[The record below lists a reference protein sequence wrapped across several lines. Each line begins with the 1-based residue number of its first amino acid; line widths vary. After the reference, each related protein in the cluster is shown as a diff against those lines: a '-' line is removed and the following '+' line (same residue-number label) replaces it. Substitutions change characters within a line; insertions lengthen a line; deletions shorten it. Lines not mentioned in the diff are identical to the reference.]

1 MSITTFILLILLIS
15 FSTPVFSKTQYI
27 VKNGDNLY
35 DISKQF
41 KVTIK
46 DLKNANG
53 LKSNRLDIGDILL
66 IPVSDKELNEV
77 NTHSFNSKE
86 YTVVKGD
93 TLGGIGNKF
102 GVSTTNLKRSNNLKN
117 DKLQIGQKLS
127 IPSTLES
134 HEKSSSFATKTDL
147 DFIGPTLPEETVQ
160 DDKIQQPSETHKIKT
175 NNAANV
181 LNTNNEKLPTNNRY
195 IVKKGDNLYDISR
208 KFNISVNNLK
218 KANGLKNHRL
228 DIGDKLLIPGSNG
241 QVNKV
246 PTNKVN
252 NHEYAVVR
260 GDTLGGIGS
269 KFGVTVKRLKSANNL
284 KNNYIKIGQLLIIPI
299 MPQTDAKN
307 NIVTGNVEKD
317 TIAPKKQE
325 DWVPETKVTLHSNS
339 KKYNSNSKEFQKTT
353 AEKLPTNN
361 RYIVKNGDNLYDIS
375 RKFNISVNNLKK
387 ANGLKNHRL
396 DIGDKLLIPGSNGQ
410 VNKVPTNKVNNHE
423 YAVVRGDTLGGIG
436 SKFGVTVK
444 RLKRANNLKNNN
456 IKIGQLL
463 IIPYLSKIDDKVKQS
478 DKKELIAKNTRENEK
493 QLSTSKDSDTQTF
506 IRYLI
511 KNGDTLGKIS
521 REFGLSIQD
530 LKKVNGLK
538 NDRLQIGVILNIP
551 STGTKGIIKRI
562 PEEKPSLKYI
572 VKEGDNIEQL
582 SKGFE
587 ISAQSIIEA
596 NDLTNNTINPGD
608 ILSIPDPKYTGVSF
622 NQTEH
627 KVVKGESLIKISS
640 KYGVSVKELKK
651 VNRLRTNNI
660 KIGMKLKIPSN
671 NSIAKN
677 NSIGVPSHLTDLKY
691 YKVNKGDTLGL
702 IAIKHNTSVEDLKK
716 SNGLIRDSVR
726 AGQILIIP
734 EHSNHFEDLTTERNY
749 YYEQNGKASSE
760 STSFKDRVI
769 KIAKQFLGVPYRFG
783 GNSLRT
789 GLDCSAY
796 VKEVYGILDI
806 YLPRTARDIYKVG
819 RYVKKN
825 QLSIGDLVFFRTYAR
840 YPSHVGI
847 YIGNDKFIH
856 ASSKSRKVT
865 IDNINLNYYSKR
877 YIGAKRIETA
887 GLFYDEI
894 SKDYKGF
901 ELN

>member
-15 FSTPVFSKTQYI
+15 FSAPVFSKTQYI

-35 DISKQF
+35 DVSKQF

-102 GVSTTNLKRSNNLKN
+102 GVSTTNLKKSNNLKN

-147 DFIGPTLPEETVQ
+147 DFVGPTLPEETVQ

-284 KNNYIKIGQLLIIPI
+284 KNNY
-299 MPQTDAKN
+299 
-307 NIVTGNVEKD
+307 
-317 TIAPKKQE
+317 
-325 DWVPETKVTLHSNS
+325 
-339 KKYNSNSKEFQKTT
+339 
-353 AEKLPTNN
+353 
-361 RYIVKNGDNLYDIS
+361 
-375 RKFNISVNNLKK
+375 
-387 ANGLKNHRL
+387 
-396 DIGDKLLIPGSNGQ
+396 
-410 VNKVPTNKVNNHE
+410 
-423 YAVVRGDTLGGIG
+423 
-436 SKFGVTVK
+436 
-444 RLKRANNLKNNN
+444 

-640 KYGVSVKELKK
+640 EYGVSVKELKK

-749 YYEQNGKASSE
+749 YYEQNGNASSE
-760 STSFKDRVI
+760 STSFKDRV
-769 KIAKQFLGVPYRFG
+769 
-783 GNSLRT
+783 
-789 GLDCSAY
+789 
-796 VKEVYGILDI
+796 
-806 YLPRTARDIYKVG
+806 
-819 RYVKKN
+819 
-825 QLSIGDLVFFRTYAR
+825 
-840 YPSHVGI
+840 
-847 YIGNDKFIH
+847 
-856 ASSKSRKVT
+856 
-865 IDNINLNYYSKR
+865 
-877 YIGAKRIETA
+877 
-887 GLFYDEI
+887 
-894 SKDYKGF
+894 
-901 ELN
+901 

>member
-1 MSITTFILLILLIS
+1 MLDRRADQQRSLESEGGLIMSITTFILLILLIS

-66 IPVSDKELNEV
+66 IPVSDKGLNEV
-77 NTHSFNSKE
+77 NTHSFNNKE

-102 GVSTTNLKRSNNLKN
+102 GVSTTNLKKSNNLKN

-147 DFIGPTLPEETVQ
+147 DFVGPTLPEETVQ

-181 LNTNNEKLPTNNRY
+181 LNTNNEKLSTNNSY

-208 KFNISVNNLK
+208 NFNITVNNLK
-218 KANGLKNHRL
+218 KANGLKNNRL

-241 QVNKV
+241 QVNQV

-252 NHEYAVVR
+252 NHEYTVVK

-269 KFGVTVKRLKSANNL
+269 KFGVTIKRLKRANNL
-284 KNNYIKIGQLLIIPI
+284 KNNYIKIGQLLIIP
-299 MPQTDAKN
+299 
-307 NIVTGNVEKD
+307 
-317 TIAPKKQE
+317 
-325 DWVPETKVTLHSNS
+325 
-339 KKYNSNSKEFQKTT
+339 YF
-353 AEKLPTNN
+353 
-361 RYIVKNGDNLYDIS
+361 
-375 RKFNISVNNLKK
+375 
-387 ANGLKNHRL
+387 
-396 DIGDKLLIPGSNGQ
+396 
-410 VNKVPTNKVNNHE
+410 
-423 YAVVRGDTLGGIG
+423 
-436 SKFGVTVK
+436 
-444 RLKRANNLKNNN
+444 
-456 IKIGQLL
+456 
-463 IIPYLSKIDDKVKQS
+463 SKIDDKVKQS

-806 YLPRTARDIYKVG
+806 DLPRTARDIYKVG